1 MIKRI
6 IKIRSYWKVI
16 VYFDIDYNFF
26 HIIKS
31 ELKKINCNKQTI
43 KEIYYNMYINKT
55 KAVTISNLQLHISI
69 VLFNKHKQYYDYINS
84 IIHEAEH
91 IKQSMLYAYN
101 VDDYGEPPAYTI
113 GYLASLMILKYNLY
127 EK

>member
-26 HIIKS
+26 HIIEN

-43 KEIYYNMYINKT
+43 KEIYYNMYINKA
-55 KAVTISNLQLHISI
+55 KGVTITNIKLHTSI

-91 IKQSMLYAYN
+91 IKQSMLCAYN

-127 EK
+127 KK